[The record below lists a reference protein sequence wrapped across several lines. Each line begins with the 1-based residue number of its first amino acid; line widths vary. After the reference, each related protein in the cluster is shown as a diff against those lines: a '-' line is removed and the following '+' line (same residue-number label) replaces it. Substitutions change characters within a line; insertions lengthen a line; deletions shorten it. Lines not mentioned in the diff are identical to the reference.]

1 MPFPKLLCNGIRWGG
16 VGDSGFSSST
26 LVKEVEIF
34 SVDPSGGGDLCPL
47 RAQDTLMEES
57 EQQSA
62 VLQEIVSG
70 ADAVLNIDMSS
81 IFRAT
86 CSHFDVEF
94 VGWFIHSQIPLLLDF
109 EMMFQ
114 QQFWKAETLVTGLNC
129 VSQSVHNMWLLHTK
143 VFHGQL
149 RDTISPCVLGL
160 PQGLLL
166 DGHAQNISPERC
178 PRGILTRHLN

>member
-1 MPFPKLLCNGIRWGG
+1 MPFPNPLCHGIRWGG
-16 VGDSGFSSST
+16 VSDSGFSYST
-26 LVKEVEIF
+26 LVKKVEIF
-34 SVDPSGGGDLCPL
+34 SMDPSEDGDLCPL
-47 RAQDTLMEES
+47 RAQDALMEES

-114 QQFWKAETLVTGLNC
+114 QQFWKAETVGHWSELCKSLSLQC
-129 VSQSVHNMWLLHTK
+129 VIANSCEKGYSSYV
-143 VFHGQL
+143 VF
-149 RDTISPCVLGL
+149 IC
-160 PQGLLL
+160 
-166 DGHAQNISPERC
+166 
-178 PRGILTRHLN
+178 